1 MAIRHMISS
10 VIGLYALIYFFK
22 GLVIDL
28 LILVVVAYVILSIL
42 NALEVNHG
50 PIITLLSFGYLV
62 GNEFLLEPESW
73 QKIRGPEML
82 AVMKVISIAFD
93 LDSGVIKRLPNLWE
107 YSGYVLCVGT
117 SVFGAWCS
125 FQDYLNIYINPIWNI
140 KWVIKAVQSLLL
152 GLLSFTLSVCF
163 VEWFIPPESSE
174 WWGMYRDALQFR
186 TSHYFVSYLSETAA
200 VLSGFGA
207 QSNGQW
213 HLNVS
218 EPQHIE
224 LPHSLVQVVIYW
236 NKYMHKWLKLYVFR
250 TSSKYGG
257 LVAVLA
263 TYTVSSLLHG
273 LNYPLAAIL
282 MSLGVYTY
290 VEYSVRY
297 KLSVLLDACV
307 TARPC
312 PAHCMRH
319 KHSSSLLPVAMVNWL
334 WSALAVF
341 HLAYLGCI
349 VDTTSSTPAPFPQ
362 AFQKWSNTH
371 YISHWIALTTYFLYF
386 CIK

>member
-1 MAIRHMISS
+1 MFGKREWSIKK
-10 VIGLYALIYFFK
+10 LYLRNEQSMPFSTK
-22 GLVIDL
+22 M
-28 LILVVVAYVILSIL
+28 
-42 NALEVNHG
+42 
-50 PIITLLSFGYLV
+50 SFH
-62 GNEFLLEPESW
+62 
-73 QKIRGPEML
+73 I
-82 AVMKVISIAFD
+82 
-93 LDSGVIKRLPNLWE
+93 
-107 YSGYVLCVGT
+107 C
-117 SVFGAWCS
+117 
-125 FQDYLNIYINPIWNI
+125 
-140 KWVIKAVQSLLL
+140 
-152 GLLSFTLSVCF
+152 
-163 VEWFIPPESSE
+163 
-174 WWGMYRDALQFR
+174 
-186 TSHYFVSYLSETAA
+186 
-200 VLSGFGA
+200 
-207 QSNGQW
+207 
-213 HLNVS
+213 S
-218 EPQHIE
+218 EPQLE
-224 LPHSLVQVVIYW
+224 DNASIYTTFNVDHLTW
-236 NKYMHKWLKLYVFR
+236 TGICLCIFAFETTLQIFSDVFR